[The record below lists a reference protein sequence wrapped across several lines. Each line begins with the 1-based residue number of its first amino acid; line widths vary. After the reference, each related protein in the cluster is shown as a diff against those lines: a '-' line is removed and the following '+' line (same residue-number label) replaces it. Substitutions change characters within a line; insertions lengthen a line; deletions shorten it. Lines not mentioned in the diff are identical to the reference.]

1 MDRKNQV
8 LDSVSYIKDELTRL
22 HQLIPEDTNR
32 QYNLWLAII
41 LRLKE
46 RLDNLTNLVE
56 LEDD

>member
-8 LDSVSYIKDELTRL
+8 LDSVSYIQDELTRL

-46 RLDNLTNLVE
+46 KLDNVTNLIE

>member
-41 LRLKE
+41 LRIKE
-46 RLDNLTNLVE
+46 RLDNVTNLVE